1 MLRSIVKSGKNLSCF
16 GWDIGSFKIFA
27 CKNFDRVKVI
37 EPHDS
42 YEFDFVF
49 LRPPKQLD
57 AFETRDLLGHNSRK
71 DLCSQQRFIGLS
83 VLGRGPSMPNSANH
97 HYSLSVLRVPRNV

>member
-1 MLRSIVKSGKNLSCF
+1 MLRSIVKPGKNLSCF

-57 AFETRDLLGHNSRK
+57 AFEPGTCLAIIPGK
-71 DLCSQQRFIGLS
+71 IS
-83 VLGRGPSMPNSANH
+83 VLS
-97 HYSLSVLRVPRNV
+97 SVS